1 MWIFPLKLNNFLLI
15 VYIFFVACKSSTL
28 PKGSLYIKD
37 GSTPYKTFEEINK
50 ALIRGDIET
59 VYFYLSTNQK
69 RAITLEEL
77 RKNYETY
84 KDIWIAQAKNA
95 RITNVAIDESEG
107 RASAVIY
114 WGLGDH
120 TIATFILEDG
130 IWREDTFIPL
140 GKQ

>member
-1 MWIFPLKLNNFLLI
+1 MKLINFLLL
-15 VYIFFVACKSSTL
+15 VCIFSISCKSDNQGKKIL
-28 PKGSLYIKD
+28 PIKE
-37 GSTPYKTFEEINK
+37 GSTPEKTFEEINK
-50 ALIRGDIET
+50 ALIRGDLET

-69 RAITLEEL
+69 KAITLEEL
-77 RKNYETY
+77 KINYEKY

-95 RITNVAIDESEG
+95 RIVNVAIDEQEG

-114 WGLGDH
+114 WGLGDN

-140 GKQ
+140 NK